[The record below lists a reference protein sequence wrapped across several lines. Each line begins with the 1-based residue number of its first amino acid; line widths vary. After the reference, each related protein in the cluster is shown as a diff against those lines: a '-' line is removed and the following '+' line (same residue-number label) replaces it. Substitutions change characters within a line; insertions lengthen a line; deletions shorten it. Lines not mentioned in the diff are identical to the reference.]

1 MNRKFMKTFICSLLA
16 VILSACADSSDSFK
30 LLTDADRL
38 MESNTDSALTLLNR
52 IDTAADL
59 REDGRKALYYLLL
72 TQAQYKKYHPATADS
87 MLNFSLEYYK
97 RIGDDEKRART
108 YYYMGMIAFEQGLYE
123 RSIQLLK
130 DGLKIAE
137 KLDDDELISK
147 YYESLGDVNY
157 KAQYYDLQ
165 IEYFKRFLS
174 YSEKMNNYKYIVR
187 AYDGIALA
195 FRKKR
200 QNDSADFYYK
210 KVIPLLDKADN
221 SDKAY
226 MLTNI
231 GNMYMRHGDMKTAKQ
246 YFQRSLELEP
256 RSNTI
261 SGLTKIYFKE
271 GNIEKALEFRDSVM
285 RTDKLELK
293 LTVMNYY
300 AEFLSE
306 NGYSDKAMETYKWLL
321 ANSDSLRSA
330 EKKNTIAEL
339 QMKYDNKE
347 AEHRRETAEMRLWII
362 LSLSLAGL
370 FGFISAIM
378 IIIRY
383 YKRIIKRMKRLT
395 KKIRREYVSVLEEK
409 QEQMDKISETI
420 KELEKD
426 RAKNEKAIHKLHK
439 KMADIKQNL
448 CMRLGRGRNIFNKI
462 KNGMEVFLKKND
474 ERSYLIDYY
483 SIREYKTFYRWNMKY
498 TKLTSGL
505 LVFLILCDMGIGDDR
520 IMEILGISD
529 TTIRA
534 NRSKLKK
541 QEKGDTGEDW
551 EEQEKLEELE
561 NMEGLDGLEEQEDLE
576 VEPC

>member
-1 MNRKFMKTFICSLLA
+1 MKLLRTGMNSKFTKTFICSLLA

-38 MESNTDSALTLLNR
+38 MENNTDSALTLLNR
-52 IDTAADL
+52 IDTATDL

-97 RIGDDEKRART
+97 RIGDDEKYART
-108 YYYMGMIAFEQGLYE
+108 YYYMGMIAFEQKQYE
-123 RSIQLLK
+123 KSIQLLK
-130 DGLKIAE
+130 DGFKIAG
-137 KLDDDELISK
+137 KLDNDELISK
-147 YYESLGDVNY
+147 YYESMCEINNVAGNY
-157 KAQYYDLQ
+157 TQAL
-165 IEYFKRFLS
+165 EYLKKFYS
-174 YSEKMNNYKYIVR
+174 YSLKIQNVIYTANVYANMAYIYNKQER
-187 AYDGIALA
+187 YD
-195 FRKKR
+195 
-200 QNDSADFYYK
+200 SSDFYYK
-210 KVIPLLDKADN
+210 KLIPLLNKVKAKEDKAHF
-221 SDKAY
+221 A
-226 MLTNI
+226 TNI
-231 GNMYMRHGDMKTAKQ
+231 GCMYLRRGDLDSAKLYLTQSLNIKWRHNTAAALSDIYLREGNLAEATNMRDKALKTAN
-246 YFQRSLELEP
+246 P
-256 RSNTI
+256 
-261 SGLTKIYFKE
+261 
-271 GNIEKALEFRDSVM
+271 
-285 RTDKLELK
+285 ELK
-293 LTVMNYY
+293 KEILAVY
-300 AEFLSE
+300 ADFLAKSG
-306 NGYSDKAMETYKWLL
+306 NNQKAHETYRQVIQI
-321 ANSDSLRSA
+321 SDSLRSA
-330 EKKNTIAEL
+330 EKKNTIVEL

-347 AEHRRETAEMRLWII
+347 VEHRRETAEMRLWII

-426 RAKNEKAIHKLHK
+426 RAKNDKAIQKLHK

-448 CMRLGRGRNIFNKI
+448 CMRLGRGHNIFNKI
-462 KNGMEVFLKKND
+462 KDGMEVFLKQND

-505 LVFLILCDMGIGDDR
+505 LVFLILSDMGIGDDR

-541 QEKGDTGEDW
+541 QEKSVEVDELMAY
-551 EEQEKLEELE
+551 EQMNYEF
-561 NMEGLDGLEEQEDLE
+561 
-576 VEPC
+576 

>member
-1 MNRKFMKTFICSLLA
+1 MNKQFTKTFICSLLA
-16 VILSACADSSDSFK
+16 VIMFACADSSDSFK

-72 TQAQYKKYHPATADS
+72 TQAQHKCYHPTTADS
-87 MLNFSLEYYK
+87 MLDFSLKHYQAIK
-97 RIGDDEKRART
+97 DEEKLART
-108 YYYMGMIAFEQGLYE
+108 YYYMGIIAYHRKQYE
-123 RSIQLLK
+123 ISISQLK
-130 DGLKIAE
+130 SGLKVAN
-137 KLDDDELISK
+137 KLDNDELKSK
-147 YYESLGDVNY
+147 YYESLCEINEDCGY
-157 KAQYYDLQ
+157 WDLSLLYGK
-165 IEYFKRFLS
+165 ELLAHALKMRDTGTVVRS
-174 YSEKMNNYKYIVR
+174 YSYLYYIYKKMNN
-187 AYDGIALA
+187 L
-195 FRKKR
+195 
-200 QNDSADFYYK
+200 DSADVYCRRQ
-210 KVIPLLDKADN
+210 IPLSDYFYDK
-221 SDKAY
+221 SSS
-226 MLTNI
+226 LTNI
-231 GNMYMRHGDMKTAKQ
+231 GCMYLRHGDLDSAKLYLTQSLNIKWRHNTAAALSDIYLREGNLAEATNMRDKALKTAN
-246 YFQRSLELEP
+246 P
-256 RSNTI
+256 
-261 SGLTKIYFKE
+261 
-271 GNIEKALEFRDSVM
+271 
-285 RTDKLELK
+285 ELK
-293 LTVMNYY
+293 KEILTVY
-300 AEFLSE
+300 ADFLAKSG
-306 NGYSDKAMETYKWLL
+306 NNQKAHETYRQVIQI
-321 ANSDSLRSA
+321 SDSLRSA

-378 IIIRY
+378 ILIRY

-498 TKLTSGL
+498 AKLTSGL
-505 LVFLILCDMGIGDDR
+505 LVFLILSDMGIGDDR

-541 QEKGDTGEDW
+541 QEKGNTGEDW
-551 EEQEKLEELE
+551 EELEKLEELE

>member
-1 MNRKFMKTFICSLLA
+1 MNSKFMRTFICSFLA
-16 VILSACADSSDSFK
+16 VIMFACADCSDSFK

-38 MESNTDSALTLLNR
+38 MESNIDSALTLLNR

-72 TQAQYKKYHPATADS
+72 TQAQYKKYRPVTADS

-97 RIGDDEKRART
+97 RIGDDEKLART
-108 YYYMGMIAFEQGLYE
+108 YYYMGMIAYDRKQYETSIPQLKEGLGVAKN
-123 RSIQLLK
+123 LNN
-130 DGLKIAE
+130 
-137 KLDDDELISK
+137 DELISK
-147 YYESLGDVNY
+147 YYESLCNVNIEN
-157 KAQYYDLQ
+157 QDLDTGLK
-165 IEYFKRFLS
+165 YARLFLELS
-174 YSEKMNNYKYIVR
+174 QKMNNYEYIIR
-187 AYDGIALA
+187 GYDAVALA
-195 FRKKR
+195 FRKMEM
-200 QNDSADFYYK
+200 NDSADIYYK
-210 KVIPLLDKADN
+210 KVLPLLNKVGKKEKACI
-221 SDKAY
+221 
-226 MLTNI
+226 MTNI
-231 GNMYMRHGDMKTAKQ
+231 GCMYLWHHDFKMAKQ
-246 YFQRSLELEP
+246 YFEQSLVFEF
-256 RSNTI
+256 RYNTI
-261 SGLTKIYFKE
+261 AALSHIYFKE
-271 GNIEKALEFRDSVM
+271 GNIGKATELYNCVM
-285 RTDKLELK
+285 KTDKPHLK
-293 LTVMNYY
+293 MRLMKCY
-300 AEFLSE
+300 AEYYTQHGNFNSASAIYKQLSD
-306 NGYSDKAMETYKWLL
+306 YV
-321 ANSDSLRSA
+321 DSLRTSQS
-330 EKKNTIAEL
+330 KNIIAEL
-339 QMKYDNKE
+339 EKKYDKTE

-362 LSLSLAGL
+362 LSLSLAGF

-426 RAKNEKAIHKLHK
+426 RAKNEKAIQKLHK

-498 TKLTSGL
+498 AKLTSGL

-520 IMEILGISD
+520 IKEILGISD

-541 QEKGDTGEDW
+541 QEKGNTGEDW
-551 EEQEKLEELE
+551 EELEKLEE
-561 NMEGLDGLEEQEDLE
+561 LDGLEEQEDLE